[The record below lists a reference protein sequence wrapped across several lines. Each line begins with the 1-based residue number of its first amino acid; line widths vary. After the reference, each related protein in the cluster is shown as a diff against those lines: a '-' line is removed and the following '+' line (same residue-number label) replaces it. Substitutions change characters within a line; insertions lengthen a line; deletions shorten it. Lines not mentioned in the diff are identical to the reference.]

1 MQITLYKTPSTS
13 NTIGKTLESETPIA
27 NVLLKDKTDIKNPVL
42 KLKSDDSIFG
52 FNYCYI
58 PNFKRFY
65 FINNIRVFPNSIY
78 ELDLSVDVLETFKA
92 DILKS
97 KGFVNRQTEFNSYY
111 NRDYTSEVRKEIDIY
126 KSETTLKIDSKNM
139 VLVTVGG

>member
-1 MQITLYKTPSTS
+1 M
-13 NTIGKTLESETPIA
+13 
-27 NVLLKDKTDIKNPVL
+27 
-42 KLKSDDSIFG
+42 
-52 FNYCYI
+52 
-58 PNFKRFY
+58 
-65 FINNIRVFPNSIY
+65 FPNSIY
-78 ELDLSVDVLETFKA
+78 ELDLSVDVLETFKS

-126 KSETTLKIDSKNM
+126 KSETTLNIDSKNM

>member
-58 PNFKRFY
+58 PNF
-65 FINNIRVFPNSIY
+65 V
-78 ELDLSVDVLETFKA
+78 E
-92 DILKS
+92 
-97 KGFVNRQTEFNSYY
+97 
-111 NRDYTSEVRKEIDIY
+111 
-126 KSETTLKIDSKNM
+126 
-139 VLVTVGG
+139 